1 MASVVMNKFG
11 DELVN
16 SNNTNELPEN
26 GILNQTKQVKT
37 KLKQVMQDEYEDM
50 KNQLKQEQ

>member
-16 SNNTNELPEN
+16 SNNSNKLPEN

-37 KLKQVMQDEYEDM
+37 KLK
-50 KNQLKQEQ
+50 